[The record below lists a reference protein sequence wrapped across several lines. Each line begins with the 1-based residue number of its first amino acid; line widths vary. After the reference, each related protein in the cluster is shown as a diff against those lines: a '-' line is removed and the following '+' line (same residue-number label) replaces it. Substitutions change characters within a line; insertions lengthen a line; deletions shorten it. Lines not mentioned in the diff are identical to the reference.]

1 MSFRVR
7 VTPGALEDL
16 QRMYETLFE
25 RATTREDLEAALLAR
40 AAVVHGLRQ
49 LERAPFLYRKASDSA
64 FLREL
69 VVPFGRTGYVVL
81 YDIVDAQT
89 VDVLAVR
96 HQREDDYH

>member
-16 QRMYETLFE
+16 RRLYEALLE
-25 RATTREDLEAALLAR
+25 RATTREDLDTATLAR
-40 AAVVHGLRQ
+40 AAVIQSLRQ
-49 LERAPFLYRKASDSA
+49 LERAPFLYRKASESA

-81 YDIVDAQT
+81 YDIVDAET